1 MQIGIESVVNDRPLG
16 RYRIAIIA
24 ICFLIVLM
32 DGFDTQAIG
41 FAAAAI
47 SRSRGIPLSDF
58 GDMFSAG
65 LLGAAIGAFALGT
78 LGDRIGRR
86 RLLVISILVFSGCS
100 FALPRLESFP
110 EILICRL
117 LTGLG
122 LGGALPN
129 VLALCAEYTP
139 RPLRGVVT
147 GILFAGFPAGGVAG
161 AIVSAHVVPVFGWPA
176 IFYIGGSVPL
186 VLACLSIMVLP
197 LSLQTVLRHPD
208 GQRQAA
214 GIARRIAPKRRF
226 PDSATFVDTSE
237 PQKEVSLRQV
247 YRSGGTVP
255 TLMLWCTSFMCFVLL
270 IDVAL
275 RAPALLRQQ
284 GVTQSSAATVVGLFN
299 LGSVIGTAFGGKLLD
314 RLGPLRV
321 LPASFVAG
329 GVCISLLGQAAV
341 YIPVLAL
348 LCILAGTFIGS
359 CSAQLLCLAVRLY
372 PSAMRASGV
381 GWVVAVGRIGQIIG
395 PLAIGALLSHGVTV
409 KDIFLCVAFPAVFA
423 AISIS
428 VFSRSRIVDRSDTPF
443 EGLEAQSGPMT
454 VCEPATPIS
463 AVEVP

>member
-1 MQIGIESVVNDRPLG
+1 MQICIESVVNDRPLG
-16 RYRIAIIA
+16 RYRMAMIA

-58 GDMFSAG
+58 GHMFSAG
-65 LLGAAIGAFALGT
+65 LLGSAIGAFALGT

-86 RLLVISILVFSGCS
+86 RLLVVSILVFSVCS

-110 EILICRL
+110 GILLCRF

-129 VLALCAEYTP
+129 LLALCAEYTP
-139 RPLRGVVT
+139 RPLHAVVT
-147 GILFAGFPAGGVAG
+147 GLLFAGFPAGGVAG
-161 AIVSAHVVPVFGWPA
+161 AIVSAHIVPLFGWPA

-186 VLACLSIMVLP
+186 VLACLSAAVLP
-197 LSLQTVLRHPD
+197 LSLQAVLRHPD

-214 GIARRIAPKRRF
+214 GIARRIAPKHPF
-226 PDSATFVDTSE
+226 PDSVLFVDTRE

-247 YRSGGTVP
+247 YRSGGTLP

-275 RAPALLRQQ
+275 WTPALLRQQ
-284 GVTQSSAATVVGLFN
+284 GITQSSAATVVGMFN

-314 RLGPLRV
+314 RLRPLTA

-329 GVCISLLGQAAV
+329 GICIAMLGLAAGHV
-341 YIPVLAL
+341 PVLAL
-348 LCILAGTFIGS
+348 LCFLAGAFIGS
-359 CSAQLLCLAVRLY
+359 CSAQLLCLAVRIY

-381 GWVVAVGRIGQIIG
+381 GWVVAFGRIGQIVG
-395 PLAIGALLSHGVTV
+395 PLAIGALLSQGMAV
-409 KDIFLCVAFPAVFA
+409 KNIFLCVAFPALLA
-423 AISIS
+423 ALS
-428 VFSRSRIVDRSDTPF
+428 VSAFCRSRIGARSGSHF
-443 EGLEAQSGPMT
+443 EGPEAQSAPLSAPERT
-454 VCEPATPIS
+454 TPVS
-463 AVEVP
+463 TFEAP